1 MNIYQK
7 DYRNIIKNFIKITI
21 ILNLLIGSH
30 ALSGFTE
37 LYGYT
42 YVNIIKYIMILFSY
56 ILGLLTLGLIVMKRK
71 TNIVINNIF
80 IFIFILVLLGLSI
93 IGSTS
98 VSVSIKGI
106 MFLAFDVVLCISV
119 VSFFNSKEIFN
130 TILLSFFIIFIVN
143 IIFTILYP
151 NVAFSTYDIRYS
163 FNYVGSF
170 PQKNILGTFLSL
182 FCILLFIKIVNSKKC
197 KRLFWLIT
205 YIIVFSFLIIT
216 NSMTS
221 LLCTIVSTILIIV
234 SNYKGRNINTINL
247 GLIINILFYIVLNN
261 IDLLKYFLENV
272 LNRDATL
279 SGRTDIWNAI
289 IELISFRPYVGYGF
303 VNIWDNE
310 ELVRILQNKVGFK
323 FIGSH
328 NGILEIILQIGIIGL
343 LLLLI
348 VMFIIPSIKLNK
360 YKYNMDDLMMLI
372 HSFYIY
378 FLLYMI
384 TERVFISNDFQT
396 FILILFSVYLTN
408 KKILNVD

>member
-170 PQKNILGTFLSL
+170 PQKNILGIFLSL

-197 KRLFWLIT
+197 KRLFWIIT

-261 IDLLKYFLENV
+261 IDLLKYFLENI

-310 ELVRILQNKVGFK
+310 EIVRILQNKVGFK